1 MSSDEREFGA
11 NVQDSYSEGT
21 NLIISYD
28 IYGNEWDRDSFCSTF
43 PTAPALTTGSVDS
56 NLCFTYDSVEYTMA
70 FNPITYP
77 SCSDTGVI
85 ITYEVDISSTSL

>member
-43 PTAPALTTGSVDS
+43 PTAPALTTGSVD
-56 NLCFTYDSVEYTMA
+56 
-70 FNPITYP
+70 
-77 SCSDTGVI
+77 
-85 ITYEVDISSTSL
+85 